1 MSEETPEPEEPPRP
15 GQTLEPEA
23 SERWRVDGSLP
34 VRETLAGPL
43 RIEYLR
49 KPDGR
54 ALIMYERADPG
65 EARDHG

>member
-1 MSEETPEPEEPPRP
+1 MSEETPEREEQPRP

-23 SERWRVDGSLP
+23 SERRRADGSLS
-34 VRETLAGPL
+34 VREIPAGPL
-43 RIEYLR
+43 RIEHLR

-54 ALIMYERADPG
+54 ALTMYTRADPG